1 MRYIITI
8 LFFIFSF
15 QINFSQNQTIESNLD
30 GLVLEIGDTFTPKSS
45 VKNFDG
51 TTRNCE
57 TIIYYNKKGVFNV
70 GGSIVQDPSTGKIVA
85 NEPGK
90 HEVVAVCVDSR
101 NNGDRLSQTFIVTV
115 NYSETESILIDIQNE
130 AYVGSYIPY
139 SYKFITKNG
148 YEKNDLVSSYVFPK
162 SSNNNVVAVDSNG
175 LLKALNSGETIITL
189 ESDGIKASKKVKV
202 KKNPVKS
209 LEIITSIDTQTLNH
223 PPYSLLNLDDKFVRT
238 GDVLNLETKMI
249 DKNGKEIKGLNATY
263 SFYGQSFDG
272 SNSASGLI
280 KENKFVADV
289 SGLYTVNAHFGNIT
303 SSTKIKVINRGI
315 KRDIVQLGTGD
326 VFDKHTSDAW
336 FFEGVDGKD
345 YGVSGTFFDGKA
357 YFWDVSDPTNIT
369 KTDSIKVDARIVN
382 DVKVSKDSK
391 ICVITKEGASNRK
404 NGFVVLD
411 ISNPSD
417 VKVLSEYTDGLTG
430 GVHNVFIDNNH
441 VYALNA
447 FGNPAK
453 FEVVNIEDP
462 KNPKGVGKFE
472 LELGSAIHDIWI
484 EDGIAYTS
492 NWKDGLYI
500 IDVGNGIAG
509 GSPSNPVAVA
519 NYKYQTGANH
529 AAFPFKSKSTG
540 KFYVVLGDEIFPD
553 GVDFFAANETTGFLH
568 FVDFTDLK
576 NPKEVARYELPG
588 YGSHNFWIEDD
599 VVYAG
604 MYNGGVRVIDVS
616 GELLGDLYKQGREI
630 AAFKTGSP
638 NGFIPNNTMTWGS
651 QYFKGH
657 IFYSDFNAGIGALK
671 LLDTKPDNSNT
682 MQFTTDKSFD
692 SLFGAKNLL
701 EFFEILASPPID

>member
-1 MRYIITI
+1 MKYLITI
-8 LFFIFSF
+8 ILTIFSF
-15 QINFSQNQTIESNLD
+15 QMNFSQNQTIESNLD
-30 GLVLEIGDTFTPKSS
+30 GLVLEVGDTFMPESY

-51 TTRNCE
+51 TIRNCE
-57 TIIYYNKKGVFNV
+57 TLIYYNKKGVFNI
-70 GGSIVQDPSTGKIVA
+70 GGSIVQDPSTGKIIA

-115 NYSETESILIDIQNE
+115 NYSKTNSIELEISDE
-130 AYVGSYIPY
+130 AFTGSYIPVK
-139 SYKFITKNG
+139 YKSITENG
-148 YEKNDLVSSYVFPK
+148 NARNDLIANIK
-162 SSNNNVVAVDSNG
+162 SSNSDVVSVDSNG
-175 LLKALNSGETIITL
+175 LLKALKKGESTL
-189 ESDGIKASKKVKV
+189 TLDVDGVKISKKIKVKAS
-202 KKNPVKS
+202 PVIS
-209 LEIITSIDTQTLNH
+209 LSISTSSNA
-223 PPYSLLNLDDKFVRT
+223 VRT
-238 GDVLNLETKMI
+238 GDVVTLSSKMY
-249 DKNGKEIKGLNATY
+249 DKKGKEINNVNPTY
-263 SFYGQSFDG
+263 SFHGISFDG
-272 SNSASGLI
+272 SSSASGLI
-280 KENKFVADV
+280 KDNKFVADV
-289 SGLYTVNAHFGNIT
+289 SGLYTLNAHFGNVT
-303 SSTKIKVINRGI
+303 SSTKVKVTDRDI

-345 YGVSGTFFDGKA
+345 YGVSGTFFDGQA
-357 YFWDVSDPTNIT
+357 YFWDVSDPANIT
-369 KTDSIKVDARIVN
+369 KVDSIKVDARIVN

-404 NGFVVLD
+404 NGFVILD

-472 LELGSAIHDIWI
+472 LTIGSAIHDIWI

-492 NWKDGLYI
+492 NWRDGLYI
-500 IDVGNGIAG
+500 VDVGNGIAG

-519 NYKYQTGANH
+519 NYNYKTGANH

-540 KFYVVLGDEIFPD
+540 KFYVILGDEIFPE

-576 NPKEVARYELPG
+576 NPVEVARYELPG
-588 YGSHNFWIEDD
+588 YGSHNFWVEDD

-604 MYNGGVRVIDVS
+604 MYNGGLRVIDVS
-616 GELLGDLYKQGREI
+616 GDLLGDLYKQGREI

-651 QYFKGH
+651 QYFKGN
-657 IFYSDFNAGIGALK
+657 IFYSDFNSGIGALK
-671 LLDTKPDNSNT
+671 LLDTKPDNSKT
-682 MQFTTDKSFD
+682 MQFTTDKSLD

-701 EFFEILASPPID
+701 ELFEILASPPIE

>member
-8 LFFIFSF
+8 LLFIFSF
-15 QINFSQNQTIESNLD
+15 QINFSQNQTIESNLS
-30 GLVLEIGDTFTPKSS
+30 GLVLEVGDTFMPESF

-115 NYSETESILIDIQNE
+115 NYTKTESVKIEVSDE
-130 AYVGSYIPY
+130 AFAGSYFPLT
-139 SYKFITKNG
+139 YKSVTANG
-148 YEKNDLVSSYVFPK
+148 NERNDLIANIN
-162 SSNNNVVAVDSNG
+162 SSNTDVVSVDSNG
-175 LLKALNSGETIITL
+175 LLKALKKGDATITV
-189 ESDGIKASKKVKV
+189 EVEGVKTSKKIKV
-202 KKNPVKS
+202 KDNPVIS
-209 LEIITSIDTQTLNH
+209 LNISASSN
-223 PPYSLLNLDDKFVRT
+223 SVRT
-238 GDVLNLETKMI
+238 GDVVTLSSKMHG
-249 DKNGKEIKGLNATY
+249 KKGKEINSLNPTY
-263 SFYGQSFDG
+263 SFHGVSFDG
-272 SNSASGLI
+272 SSSASGLI

-289 SGLYTVNAHFGNIT
+289 SGLYTVNANFGNIT
-303 SSTKIKVINRGI
+303 SSTKIKVTDRDI

-345 YGVSGTFFDGKA
+345 YGVSGTFFDGLA
-357 YFWDVSDPTNIT
+357 YFWDVSDPTNIR

-509 GSPSNPVAVA
+509 GTPSNPVAVA

-568 FVDFTDLK
+568 FIDFTDLK
-576 NPKEVARYELPG
+576 NPKEVARFELPG
-588 YGSHNFWIEDD
+588 YGSHNFWVEDD
-599 VVYAG
+599 IVYAG

-616 GELLGDLYKQGREI
+616 GDLLGDLYKQGREI

-638 NGFIPNNTMTWGS
+638 NGFIPNNTMTWGT
-651 QYFKGH
+651 QYFKGNV
-657 IFYSDFNAGIGALK
+657 FYSDFNAGIGALK
-671 LLDTKPDNSNT
+671 ILDSKPDNSKS
-682 MQFTTDKSFD
+682 MQFTTDKSLD
-692 SLFGAKNLL
+692 SLFGAKNIL
-701 EFFEILASPPID
+701 ELFEILASPPIE

>member
-1 MRYIITI
+1 MKKITFLLLIISSI
-8 LFFIFSF
+8 SF
-15 QINFSQNQTIESNLD
+15 AQNRTIESNLE
-30 GLVLEIGDTFTPKSS
+30 GLVLEVGDSFTPETY
-45 VKNFDG
+45 VKNADG
-51 TTRNCE
+51 STGTCQA
-57 TIIYYNKKGVFNV
+57 IIYYNKKGVFNV
-70 GGSIVQDPSTGKIVA
+70 GGSIVQDPVTGNILA
-85 NEPGK
+85 NEPGE
-90 HEVVAVCVDSR
+90 HEVVAVCVDPK
-101 NNGDRLSQTFIVTV
+101 NNGTRFSKTFLVSV
-115 NYSETESILIDIQNE
+115 KFSDPESIVFDLQDEVYTGN
-130 AYVGSYIPY
+130 YIPLSY
-139 SYKFITKNG
+139 SIETKKGNSIDDVV
-148 YEKNDLVSSYVFPK
+148 NIS
-162 SSNNNVVAVDSNG
+162 SSNPGIVSVDSND
-175 LLKALNSGETIITL
+175 LLKAMRKGKANISL
-189 ESDGIKASKKVKV
+189 EFQGLKVSKEIKVMD
-202 KKNPVKS
+202 NPVN
-209 LEIITSIDTQTLNH
+209 SIKISVSKNSVKTGEVVTLNGI
-223 PPYSLLNLDDKFVRT
+223 LLDRK
-238 GDVLNLETKMI
+238 
-249 DKNGKEIKGLNATY
+249 GKEIKGVNPTF
-263 SFYGQSFDG
+263 SFHGKSFDS
-272 SNSASGLI
+272 SNSASGLVMD
-280 KENKFVADV
+280 NKFVADIA
-289 SGLYTVNAHFGNIT
+289 GLYTVNASFGNVSA
-303 SSTKIKVINRGI
+303 SSRIKVLDRGV

-345 YGVSGTFFDGKA
+345 YGVSGTFFDGLA
-357 YFWDVSDPTNIT
+357 YFWDVTDPSNIT
-369 KTDSIKVDARIVN
+369 KIDSIKVDARIVN

-509 GSPSNPVAVA
+509 GTPSNPVAVA

-568 FVDFTDLK
+568 FIDFTDLK
-576 NPKEVARYELPG
+576 NPKEVARFELPG
-588 YGSHNFWIEDD
+588 YGSHNFWVENDI
-599 VVYAG
+599 VYAG

-616 GELLGDLYKQGREI
+616 GDLLGDLYKQGREI

-638 NGFIPNNTMTWGS
+638 NGFIPNNTMTWGT
-651 QYFKGH
+651 QYFKGNV
-657 IFYSDFNAGIGALK
+657 FYSDFNAGIGALK
-671 LLDTKPDNSNT
+671 ILDSKPDNSKS
-682 MQFTTDKSFD
+682 MQFTTDKSLD
-692 SLFGAKNLL
+692 SLFGAKNIL
-701 EFFEILASPPID
+701 ELFEILASPPIE

>member
-1 MRYIITI
+1 M
-8 LFFIFSF
+8 
-15 QINFSQNQTIESNLD
+15 NFSQNQTIESNLD
-30 GLVLEIGDTFTPKSS
+30 GLVLEVGDTFMPESY

-51 TTRNCE
+51 TSRNCE
-57 TIIYYNKKGVFNV
+57 TLIYYNKKGVFNI

-115 NYSETESILIDIQNE
+115 NYSKTNSIELEISDE
-130 AYVGSYIPY
+130 AFTGSYIPVK
-139 SYKFITKNG
+139 YKSITENG
-148 YEKNDLVSSYVFPK
+148 NARNDLIANIK
-162 SSNNNVVAVDSNG
+162 SSNSDVVSVDSNG
-175 LLKALNSGETIITL
+175 LLKALKKGESTL
-189 ESDGIKASKKVKV
+189 TLDVDGVKISKKIKVKAS
-202 KKNPVKS
+202 PVIS
-209 LEIITSIDTQTLNH
+209 LSISTSSNA
-223 PPYSLLNLDDKFVRT
+223 VRT
-238 GDVLNLETKMI
+238 GDVVTLSSKMY
-249 DKNGKEIKGLNATY
+249 DKKGKEINNVNPTY
-263 SFYGQSFDG
+263 SFHGISFDG
-272 SNSASGLI
+272 SSSASGLI
-280 KENKFVADV
+280 KDNKFVADV
-289 SGLYTVNAHFGNIT
+289 SGLYTLNAHFGNVT
-303 SSTKIKVINRGI
+303 SSTKVKVTDRDI

-345 YGVSGTFFDGKA
+345 YGVSGTFFDGQA
-357 YFWDVSDPTNIT
+357 YFWDVSNPANIT
-369 KTDSIKVDARIVN
+369 KVDSIKVDARIVN

-404 NGFVVLD
+404 NGFVILD

-472 LELGSAIHDIWI
+472 LKLGSAIHDIWI

-492 NWKDGLYI
+492 NWRDGLYI
-500 IDVGNGIAG
+500 VDVGNGIAG

-519 NYKYQTGANH
+519 NYNYKTGANH

-540 KFYVVLGDEIFPD
+540 KFYVILGDEIFPE

-576 NPKEVARYELPG
+576 NPVEVARYELPG
-588 YGSHNFWIEDD
+588 YGSHNFWVEDD

-604 MYNGGVRVIDVS
+604 MYNGGLRVIDVS
-616 GELLGDLYKQGREI
+616 GDLLGDLYKQGREI

-651 QYFKGH
+651 QYFKGN
-657 IFYSDFNAGIGALK
+657 IFYSDFNSGIGALK
-671 LLDTKPDNSNT
+671 LLDTKPDNSKT
-682 MQFTTDKSFD
+682 MQFTTDKSLD

-701 EFFEILASPPID
+701 ELFEILASPPIE

>member
-1 MRYIITI
+1 MKYIIAS
-8 LFFIFSF
+8 LLFIFSF
-15 QINFSQNQTIESNLD
+15 QLNFSQNQTIESNLD
-30 GLVLEIGDTFTPKSS
+30 GLTLEIGDSFMPESF
-45 VKNFDG
+45 VKNSDG

-70 GGSIVQDPSTGKIVA
+70 GGSIVQDPSTGKIIA
-85 NEPGK
+85 NEPGQ

-115 NYSETESILIDIQNE
+115 NYTKTASVKLEVSNE
-130 AYVGSYIPY
+130 AFAGSYLPLA
-139 SYKFITKNG
+139 YKSVTANG
-148 YEKNDLVSSYVFPK
+148 NERNDLTGNIK
-162 SSNNNVVAVDSNG
+162 SSDANVVSVDSNG
-175 LLKALNSGETIITL
+175 LLKALKKGDAIITV
-189 ESDGIKASKKVKV
+189 EVEGVKTSKKIKV
-202 KKNPVKS
+202 KDNPVIS
-209 LEIITSIDTQTLNH
+209 LNISAN
-223 PPYSLLNLDDKFVRT
+223 SNSVRT
-238 GDVLNLETKMI
+238 GDVVTLSSKML
-249 DKNGKEIKGLNATY
+249 DKKGREIKNLNPTY
-263 SFYGQSFDG
+263 SFHGVSFDG
-272 SNSASGLI
+272 SSSASGLI
-280 KENKFVADV
+280 KENKFVADI
-289 SGLYTVNAHFGNIT
+289 SGLYTVNSHFGNIT
-303 SSTKIKVINRGI
+303 SSTKIKVTDRDI

-345 YGVSGTFFDGKA
+345 YGVSGTFFDGLA
-357 YFWDVSDPTNIT
+357 YFWDVSDPTNIK

-462 KNPKGVGKFE
+462 RNPKGVGKFE

-500 IDVGNGIAG
+500 VDVGNGIAG

-519 NYKYQTGANH
+519 NYRYQTGANH

-576 NPKEVARYELPG
+576 NPQEVARFELPG
-588 YGSHNFWIEDD
+588 YGSHNFWVEDD

-616 GELLGDLYKQGREI
+616 GDLLGDLYKQGREI

-638 NGFIPNNTMTWGS
+638 NGFIPNNTMTWGT
-651 QYFKGH
+651 QYFKGNV
-657 IFYSDFNAGIGALK
+657 FYSDFNAGIGALK
-671 LLDTKPDNSNT
+671 ILDSKPDNSNT
-682 MQFTTDKSFD
+682 MQFTTDKSLD

-701 EFFEILASPPID
+701 ELFEILASPPIE

>member
-1 MRYIITI
+1 MKYIIAS
-8 LFFIFSF
+8 LLFIFSF
-15 QINFSQNQTIESNLD
+15 QLNFSQNQTIESNLD
-30 GLVLEIGDTFTPKSS
+30 GLTLEIGDSFMPESF
-45 VKNFDG
+45 VKNSDG

-70 GGSIVQDPSTGKIVA
+70 GGSIVQDPSTGKIIA
-85 NEPGK
+85 NEPGQ

-115 NYSETESILIDIQNE
+115 NYTKTASVKLEVSNE
-130 AYVGSYIPY
+130 AFAGSYLPLA
-139 SYKFITKNG
+139 YKSVTANG
-148 YEKNDLVSSYVFPK
+148 NERNDLTGNIK
-162 SSNNNVVAVDSNG
+162 SSDANVVSVDSNG
-175 LLKALNSGETIITL
+175 LLKALKKGDAIITV
-189 ESDGIKASKKVKV
+189 EVEGVKTSKKIKV
-202 KKNPVKS
+202 KDNPVIS
-209 LEIITSIDTQTLNH
+209 LNISAN
-223 PPYSLLNLDDKFVRT
+223 SNSVRT
-238 GDVLNLETKMI
+238 GDVVTLSSKML
-249 DKNGKEIKGLNATY
+249 DKKGREIKNLNPTY
-263 SFYGQSFDG
+263 SFHGVSFDG
-272 SNSASGLI
+272 SSSASGLI
-280 KENKFVADV
+280 KENKFVADI
-289 SGLYTVNAHFGNIT
+289 SGLYTVNSHFGNVT
-303 SSTKIKVINRGI
+303 SSTKIKVTDRDI
-315 KRDIVQLGTGD
+315 KRDVVQLGTGD

-336 FFEGVDGKD
+336 FFEGTDGKD
-345 YGVSGTFFDGKA
+345 YGVSGTFFDGLA
-357 YFWDVSDPTNIT
+357 YFWDVSDPTNIK

-462 KNPKGVGKFE
+462 RNPKGVGKFE

-500 IDVGNGIAG
+500 VDVGNGIAG

-519 NYKYQTGANH
+519 NYRYQTGANH

-576 NPKEVARYELPG
+576 NPQEVARFELPG
-588 YGSHNFWIEDD
+588 YGSHNFWVEDD

-616 GELLGDLYKQGREI
+616 GDLLGDLYKQGREI

-638 NGFIPNNTMTWGS
+638 NGFIPNNTMTWGT
-651 QYFKGH
+651 QYFKGNV
-657 IFYSDFNAGIGALK
+657 FYSDFNAGIGALK
-671 LLDTKPDNSNT
+671 ILDSKPDNSNT
-682 MQFTTDKSFD
+682 MQFTTDKSLD

-701 EFFEILASPPID
+701 ELFEILASPPIE

>member
-1 MRYIITI
+1 M
-8 LFFIFSF
+8 
-15 QINFSQNQTIESNLD
+15 NFSQNQTIESNLD
-30 GLVLEIGDTFTPKSS
+30 GLVLEVGDTFMPESY

-51 TTRNCE
+51 TSRNCE
-57 TIIYYNKKGVFNV
+57 TLIYYNKKGVFNI

-101 NNGDRLSQTFIVTV
+101 NNGDRLSQTFIVSV
-115 NYSETESILIDIQNE
+115 NYSKTNSIELEISDE
-130 AYVGSYIPY
+130 AFTGSYIPIK
-139 SYKFITKNG
+139 YKSITVSGNAR
-148 YEKNDLVSSYVFPK
+148 NDLIADIK
-162 SSNNNVVAVDSNG
+162 SSNPDVVSVDSNG
-175 LLKALNSGETIITL
+175 LLKAIKKGESTLTL
-189 ESDGIKASKKVKV
+189 EVDGVKISKKIKIKAS
-202 KKNPVKS
+202 PVIS
-209 LEIITSIDTQTLNH
+209 LSISTSN
-223 PPYSLLNLDDKFVRT
+223 NAVRT
-238 GDVLNLETKMI
+238 GDVITLSSKMY
-249 DKNGKEIKGLNATY
+249 DKKGKEINNLNPTY
-263 SFYGQSFDG
+263 SFHGISFDG
-272 SNSASGLI
+272 SSSASGLI
-280 KENKFVADV
+280 KHNKFVADV
-289 SGLYTVNAHFGNIT
+289 PGLYTVNAHFGNVT
-303 SSTKIKVINRGI
+303 SSTKVKVIDRDI
-315 KRDIVQLGTGD
+315 KRDIVQLGTGE

-345 YGVSGTFFDGKA
+345 YGVSGTFFDGQA
-357 YFWDVSDPTNIT
+357 YFWDVSDPANIT
-369 KTDSIKVDARIVN
+369 KVDSIKVDARIVN

-404 NGFVVLD
+404 NGFVILD

-417 VKVLSEYTDGLTG
+417 VKVLSEYSDGLTG

-492 NWKDGLYI
+492 NWRDGLYI
-500 IDVGNGIAG
+500 VDVGNGIAG

-519 NYKYQTGANH
+519 NYNYKTGANH

-540 KFYVVLGDEIFPD
+540 KFYVILGDEIFPE

-576 NPKEVARYELPG
+576 NPVEVARYELPG
-588 YGSHNFWIEDD
+588 YGSHNFWVEDD

-604 MYNGGVRVIDVS
+604 MYNGGLRVIDVS
-616 GELLGDLYKQGREI
+616 GDLLGDLYKQGREI

-651 QYFKGH
+651 QYFKGN
-657 IFYSDFNAGIGALK
+657 IFYSDFNSGIGALK
-671 LLDTKPDNSNT
+671 LLDTKPDNSKT
-682 MQFTTDKSFD
+682 MQFTTDKSLD

-701 EFFEILASPPID
+701 ELFEILASPPIE

>member
-8 LFFIFSF
+8 LFFIFSI
-15 QINFSQNQTIESNLD
+15 QINFSQNQTIESNLS
-30 GLVLEIGDTFTPKSS
+30 GLILEIGDTFMPESF

-115 NYSETESILIDIQNE
+115 NYTKTKSVKIGVSDE
-130 AYVGSYIPY
+130 AFSGSYVPLT
-139 SYKFITKNG
+139 YKSVTANG
-148 YEKNDLVSSYVFPK
+148 NERNDLIANIN
-162 SSNNNVVAVDSNG
+162 SSNTDIVSVDSNG
-175 LLKALNSGETIITL
+175 LVKALKKGEATL
-189 ESDGIKASKKVKV
+189 TVEVDGVKATKKVKV
-202 KKNPVKS
+202 KDSPVIS
-209 LEIITSIDTQTLNH
+209 LNISASSN
-223 PPYSLLNLDDKFVRT
+223 SVRT
-238 GDVLNLETKMI
+238 GDVVTLSSKMVG
-249 DKNGKEIKGLNATY
+249 KKGKEINNLKPTY
-263 SFYGQSFDG
+263 SFHGVSFDG
-272 SNSASGLI
+272 SSSASGLI
-280 KENKFVADV
+280 MENKFVADV
-289 SGLYTVNAHFGNIT
+289 SGLYTVNAHFGNVT
-303 SSTKIKVINRGI
+303 SSTKIKVTDRDI

-357 YFWDVSDPTNIT
+357 YFWDVSDPKNIT
-369 KTDSIKVDARIVN
+369 KVDSIKVDARIVN

-404 NGFVVLD
+404 NGFVILD

-417 VKVLSEYTDGLTG
+417 VKILSEFTDGLTG

-500 IDVGNGIAG
+500 IDVGNGLAG

-519 NYKYQTGANH
+519 NYKYKTGANH

-540 KFYVVLGDEIFPD
+540 KFYVVLGDEIFPE

-682 MQFTTDKSFD
+682 MQFTTDKSLD

-701 EFFEILASPPID
+701 ELFEILASPPIE

>member
-1 MRYIITI
+1 M
-8 LFFIFSF
+8 
-15 QINFSQNQTIESNLD
+15 NFSQNQTIESNLD
-30 GLVLEIGDTFTPKSS
+30 GLVLEVGDTFMPESY

-51 TTRNCE
+51 TSRNCE
-57 TIIYYNKKGVFNV
+57 TLIYYNKKGVFNI

-115 NYSETESILIDIQNE
+115 NYSKTNSIELEISDE
-130 AYVGSYIPY
+130 AFTGSYIPVK
-139 SYKFITKNG
+139 YKSITENG
-148 YEKNDLVSSYVFPK
+148 NARNDLIANIK
-162 SSNNNVVAVDSNG
+162 SSNSDVVSVDSNG
-175 LLKALNSGETIITL
+175 LLKALKKGESTL
-189 ESDGIKASKKVKV
+189 TLDVDGVKISKKIKVKAS
-202 KKNPVKS
+202 PVIS
-209 LEIITSIDTQTLNH
+209 LSISTSSNA
-223 PPYSLLNLDDKFVRT
+223 VRT
-238 GDVLNLETKMI
+238 GDVVTLSSKMY
-249 DKNGKEIKGLNATY
+249 DKKGKEINNVNPTY
-263 SFYGQSFDG
+263 SFHGISFDG
-272 SNSASGLI
+272 SSSASGLI
-280 KENKFVADV
+280 KDNKFVADV
-289 SGLYTVNAHFGNIT
+289 SGLYTLNAHFGNVT
-303 SSTKIKVINRGI
+303 SSTKVKVTDRDI

-345 YGVSGTFFDGKA
+345 YGVSGTFFDGQA
-357 YFWDVSDPTNIT
+357 YFWDVSDPANIT
-369 KTDSIKVDARIVN
+369 KVDSIKVDARIVN

-404 NGFVVLD
+404 NGFVILD

-472 LELGSAIHDIWI
+472 LKVGSAIHDIWI

-492 NWKDGLYI
+492 NWRDGLYI
-500 IDVGNGIAG
+500 VDVGNGIAG

-519 NYKYQTGANH
+519 NYNYKTGANH

-540 KFYVVLGDEIFPD
+540 KFYVILGDEIFPE

-576 NPKEVARYELPG
+576 NPVEVARYELPG
-588 YGSHNFWIEDD
+588 YGSHNFWVEDD

-604 MYNGGVRVIDVS
+604 MYNGGLRVIDVS
-616 GELLGDLYKQGREI
+616 GDLLGDLYKQGREI

-651 QYFKGH
+651 QYFKGN
-657 IFYSDFNAGIGALK
+657 IFYSDFNSGIGALK
-671 LLDTKPDNSNT
+671 LLDTKPDNSKT
-682 MQFTTDKSFD
+682 MQFTTDKSLD

-701 EFFEILASPPID
+701 ELFEILASPPIE

>member
-15 QINFSQNQTIESNLD
+15 QINFSQNQTIESNLS
-30 GLVLEIGDTFTPKSS
+30 GLVLEVGDTFMPESF

-115 NYSETESILIDIQNE
+115 NYTKTKSVKIEVSDE
-130 AYVGSYIPY
+130 AFAGSYVPLT
-139 SYKFITKNG
+139 YKSVTVNG
-148 YEKNDLVSSYVFPK
+148 NERNDLIANIN
-162 SSNNNVVAVDSNG
+162 SSNTDIVSVDSNG
-175 LLKALNSGETIITL
+175 LVKALKKGDATL
-189 ESDGIKASKKVKV
+189 TVEVDGVKATKKIKVKD
-202 KKNPVKS
+202 NPVIS
-209 LEIITSIDTQTLNH
+209 LNISASSN
-223 PPYSLLNLDDKFVRT
+223 SVRT
-238 GDVLNLETKMI
+238 GDVVTMSSKMVG
-249 DKNGKEIKGLNATY
+249 KKGKEINNLKPTY
-263 SFYGQSFDG
+263 SFHGVSFDG
-272 SNSASGLI
+272 SSSASGLI

-289 SGLYTVNAHFGNIT
+289 SGLYTVNAHFGNVT
-303 SSTKIKVINRGI
+303 SSTKIKVTDRDI

-357 YFWDVSDPTNIT
+357 YFWDVTDPTNIT
-369 KTDSIKVDARIVN
+369 KVDSIKVDARIVN

-404 NGFVVLD
+404 NGFVILD

-500 IDVGNGIAG
+500 IDVGNGLAG

-519 NYKYQTGANH
+519 NYKYKTGANH

-540 KFYVVLGDEIFPD
+540 KFYVVLGDEIFPE

>member
-1 MRYIITI
+1 M
-8 LFFIFSF
+8 
-15 QINFSQNQTIESNLD
+15 NFSQNQTIESNLD
-30 GLVLEIGDTFTPKSS
+30 GLVLEVGDTFMPESY

-51 TTRNCE
+51 TSRNCE
-57 TIIYYNKKGVFNV
+57 TLIYYNKKGVFNI

-115 NYSETESILIDIQNE
+115 NYSKTNSIELEISDE
-130 AYVGSYIPY
+130 AFTGSYIPVK
-139 SYKFITKNG
+139 YKSITENG
-148 YEKNDLVSSYVFPK
+148 NARNDLIANIK
-162 SSNNNVVAVDSNG
+162 SSNSDVVSVDSNG
-175 LLKALNSGETIITL
+175 LLKALKKGESTL
-189 ESDGIKASKKVKV
+189 TLDVDGVKISKKIKVKAS
-202 KKNPVKS
+202 PVIS
-209 LEIITSIDTQTLNH
+209 LSISTSSNA
-223 PPYSLLNLDDKFVRT
+223 VRT
-238 GDVLNLETKMI
+238 GDVVTLSSKMY
-249 DKNGKEIKGLNATY
+249 DKKGKEINNVNPTY
-263 SFYGQSFDG
+263 SFHGISFDG
-272 SNSASGLI
+272 SSSASGLI
-280 KENKFVADV
+280 KDNKFVADV
-289 SGLYTVNAHFGNIT
+289 SGLYTLNAHFGNVT
-303 SSTKIKVINRGI
+303 SSTKVKVTDRDI

-345 YGVSGTFFDGKA
+345 YGVSGTFFDGQA
-357 YFWDVSDPTNIT
+357 YFWDVSDPGNIT
-369 KTDSIKVDARIVN
+369 KVDSIKVDARIVN

-404 NGFVVLD
+404 NGFVILD

-472 LELGSAIHDIWI
+472 LTIGSAIHDIWI

-492 NWKDGLYI
+492 NWRDGLYI
-500 IDVGNGIAG
+500 VDVGNGIAG

-519 NYKYQTGANH
+519 NYNYKTGANH

-540 KFYVVLGDEIFPD
+540 KFYVILGDEIFPE

-576 NPKEVARYELPG
+576 NPVEVARYELPG
-588 YGSHNFWIEDD
+588 YGSHNFWVEDD

-604 MYNGGVRVIDVS
+604 MYNGGLRVIDVS
-616 GELLGDLYKQGREI
+616 GDLLGDLYKQGREI

-638 NGFIPNNTMTWGS
+638 NGFIQNNTMTWGS
-651 QYFKGH
+651 QYFKGN
-657 IFYSDFNAGIGALK
+657 IFYSDFNSGIGALK
-671 LLDTKPDNSNT
+671 LLDTKPDNSKT
-682 MQFTTDKSFD
+682 MQFTTDKSLD

-701 EFFEILASPPID
+701 ELFEILASPPIE

>member
-1 MRYIITI
+1 MKYLITI
-8 LFFIFSF
+8 ILTIFSF
-15 QINFSQNQTIESNLD
+15 QMNFSQNQTIESNLD
-30 GLVLEIGDTFTPKSS
+30 GLVLEVGDTFMPESY

-51 TTRNCE
+51 TSRNCE
-57 TIIYYNKKGVFNV
+57 TLIYYNKKGVFNI

-115 NYSETESILIDIQNE
+115 NYSKTNSIELEISDE
-130 AYVGSYIPY
+130 AFTGSYIPIK
-139 SYKFITKNG
+139 YKSITENG
-148 YEKNDLVSSYVFPK
+148 NARNDLIANIK
-162 SSNNNVVAVDSNG
+162 SSNSDVVSVDSNG
-175 LLKALNSGETIITL
+175 LLKALKKGESTL
-189 ESDGIKASKKVKV
+189 TLDVDGVKISKKIKVKAS
-202 KKNPVKS
+202 PVIS
-209 LEIITSIDTQTLNH
+209 LSISTSSNA
-223 PPYSLLNLDDKFVRT
+223 VRT
-238 GDVLNLETKMI
+238 GDVVTLSSKMY
-249 DKNGKEIKGLNATY
+249 DKKGKEINNVNPTY
-263 SFYGQSFDG
+263 SFHGISFDG
-272 SNSASGLI
+272 SSSASGLI
-280 KENKFVADV
+280 KDNKFVADV
-289 SGLYTVNAHFGNIT
+289 SGLYTLNAHFGNVT
-303 SSTKIKVINRGI
+303 SSTKVKVTDRDI

-345 YGVSGTFFDGKA
+345 YGVSGTFFDGQA
-357 YFWDVSDPTNIT
+357 YFWDVSDPANIT
-369 KTDSIKVDARIVN
+369 KVDSIKVDARIVN

-404 NGFVVLD
+404 NGFVILD

-492 NWKDGLYI
+492 NWRDGLYI
-500 IDVGNGIAG
+500 VDVGNGIAG

-519 NYKYQTGANH
+519 NYNYKTGANH
-529 AAFPFKSKSTG
+529 AAFPYKSKSTG
-540 KFYVVLGDEIFPD
+540 KFYVILGDEIFPE

-576 NPKEVARYELPG
+576 NPVEVARYELPG
-588 YGSHNFWIEDD
+588 YGSHNFWVEDD

-604 MYNGGVRVIDVS
+604 MYNGGLRVIDVS
-616 GELLGDLYKQGREI
+616 GDLLGDLYKQGREI

-651 QYFKGH
+651 QYFKGN
-657 IFYSDFNAGIGALK
+657 IFYSDFNSGIGALK
-671 LLDTKPDNSNT
+671 LLDTKPDNSKT
-682 MQFTTDKSFD
+682 MQFTTDKSLD

-701 EFFEILASPPID
+701 ELFEILASPPIE

>member
-1 MRYIITI
+1 MPE
-8 LFFIFSF
+8 SF
-15 QINFSQNQTIESNLD
+15 VI
-30 GLVLEIGDTFTPKSS
+30 
-45 VKNFDG
+45 NFDG

-57 TIIYYNKKGVFNV
+57 AIIYYNKKGVFNV

-101 NNGDRLSQTFIVTV
+101 NKGDRLSQTFIVTV
-115 NYSETESILIDIQNE
+115 KYTKTESVKLEVSDE
-130 AYVGSYIPY
+130 VFAGSYVPLA
-139 SYKFITKNG
+139 YKSVTANG
-148 YEKNDLVSSYVFPK
+148 NERNDLIGNIN
-162 SSNNNVVAVDSNG
+162 SSNTDVVSVDSNG
-175 LLKALNSGETIITL
+175 LLKALKKGDVILTVEV
-189 ESDGIKASKKVKV
+189 DGVKTSKKIKV
-202 KKNPVKS
+202 KDNPVIS
-209 LEIITSIDTQTLNH
+209 LNISAN
-223 PPYSLLNLDDKFVRT
+223 SNSVRT
-238 GDVLNLETKMI
+238 GDVVILSSKMLDKKGREINNLNP
-249 DKNGKEIKGLNATY
+249 TY
-263 SFYGQSFDG
+263 SFYGVSFDG

-280 KENKFVADV
+280 KGNKFVADV
-289 SGLYTVNAHFGNIT
+289 SGLYTVNSNFGNIT
-303 SSTKIKVINRGI
+303 SSTKIKVTDRDI

-345 YGVSGTFFDGKA
+345 YGVSGTFFDGLA

-369 KTDSIKVDARIVN
+369 KIDSIKVDARIVN

-430 GVHNVFIDNNH
+430 GVHNIFIDNNH

-519 NYKYQTGANH
+519 NYKYKTGANH

-540 KFYVVLGDEIFPD
+540 KFYVILGDEIFPD
-553 GVDFFAANETTGFLH
+553 GVDFFSANETTGFLH

-576 NPKEVARYELPG
+576 KPKEVARFELPG
-588 YGSHNFWIEDD
+588 YGSHNFWVEDD

-604 MYNGGVRVIDVS
+604 MYNGGLRVIDVS
-616 GELLGDLYKQGREI
+616 GDLLGDLYKQGREI

-651 QYFKGH
+651 QYFKGNV
-657 IFYSDFNAGIGALK
+657 FYSDFNAGIGALK
-671 LLDTKPDNSNT
+671 LLDSKPDNSNT

-701 EFFEILASPPID
+701 EFFEILASPPIE

>member
-8 LFFIFSF
+8 LLFIFSF
-15 QINFSQNQTIESNLD
+15 QINFSQNQTIESNLS
-30 GLVLEIGDTFTPKSS
+30 GLVLEVGDTFMPESF

-115 NYSETESILIDIQNE
+115 NYTKTKSVKIEVSDE
-130 AYVGSYIPY
+130 AFAGSYVPLT
-139 SYKFITKNG
+139 YKSVTANG
-148 YEKNDLVSSYVFPK
+148 NERNDLIANIN
-162 SSNNNVVAVDSNG
+162 SSNTDIVSVDSNG
-175 LLKALNSGETIITL
+175 LVKALKKGDATL
-189 ESDGIKASKKVKV
+189 TVEVDGVKATKKIKVKD
-202 KKNPVKS
+202 NPVIS
-209 LEIITSIDTQTLNH
+209 LNISASSN
-223 PPYSLLNLDDKFVRT
+223 SVRT
-238 GDVLNLETKMI
+238 GDVVTMSSKMVG
-249 DKNGKEIKGLNATY
+249 KKGKEINNLKPTY
-263 SFYGQSFDG
+263 SFHGVSFDG
-272 SNSASGLI
+272 SSSASGLI

-289 SGLYTVNAHFGNIT
+289 SGLYTVNAHFGNVT
-303 SSTKIKVINRGI
+303 SSTKIKVTDRDI

-357 YFWDVSDPTNIT
+357 YFWDVTDPTNIT
-369 KTDSIKVDARIVN
+369 KVDSIKVDARIVN

-404 NGFVVLD
+404 NGFVILD

-500 IDVGNGIAG
+500 IDVGNGLAG

-519 NYKYQTGANH
+519 NYKYKTGANH

-540 KFYVVLGDEIFPD
+540 KFYVVLGDEIFPE

>member
-1 MRYIITI
+1 MRYVITI
-8 LFFIFSF
+8 LFFIFSI
-15 QINFSQNQTIESNLD
+15 QINFSQNQTIESNLS
-30 GLVLEIGDTFTPKSS
+30 GLVLEVGDTFMPESF

-115 NYSETESILIDIQNE
+115 NYTKTESVKIEVSDE
-130 AYVGSYIPY
+130 AFVGSYVPLT
-139 SYKFITKNG
+139 YKSVTENG
-148 YEKNDLVSSYVFPK
+148 NERNDLIANIN
-162 SSNNNVVAVDSNG
+162 SSNKDVVSVDSNG
-175 LLKALNSGETIITL
+175 LVKALKKGDATL
-189 ESDGIKASKKVKV
+189 TVEVDGVKASKKIKV
-202 KKNPVKS
+202 KDSPVIS
-209 LEIITSIDTQTLNH
+209 LNISASSN
-223 PPYSLLNLDDKFVRT
+223 SVRT
-238 GDVLNLETKMI
+238 GDVVTLSSKMLG
-249 DKNGKEIKGLNATY
+249 KKGKEINNLNPTY
-263 SFYGQSFDG
+263 SFYGVSFDG
-272 SNSASGLI
+272 SSSASGLI

-289 SGLYTVNAHFGNIT
+289 SGLYTINVHFGNIT
-303 SSTKIKVINRGI
+303 SSTKIKVTDRDI

-345 YGVSGTFFDGKA
+345 YGVSGTFFDGQA

-369 KTDSIKVDARIVN
+369 KVDSIKVDARIVN

-391 ICVITKEGASNRK
+391 ICIITKEGASNRK
-404 NGFVVLD
+404 NGFVILD

-430 GVHNVFIDNNH
+430 GVHNVFIDDNH

-519 NYKYQTGANH
+519 NYKYKTGANH
-529 AAFPFKSKSTG
+529 AAFPFKSKSTE

-657 IFYSDFNAGIGALK
+657 VFYSDFNAGIGALK

>member
-8 LFFIFSF
+8 LFFIFSI
-15 QINFSQNQTIESNLD
+15 QINFSQNQTIESNLS
-30 GLVLEIGDTFTPKSS
+30 GLVLEVGDTFMPESF

-115 NYSETESILIDIQNE
+115 NYTKTKSVKIEVSDE
-130 AYVGSYIPY
+130 AFAGSYVPLT
-139 SYKFITKNG
+139 YKSVTANG
-148 YEKNDLVSSYVFPK
+148 NERNDLIANIN
-162 SSNNNVVAVDSNG
+162 SSNTDIVSVDSNG
-175 LLKALNSGETIITL
+175 LVKALKKGDATL
-189 ESDGIKASKKVKV
+189 TVEVDGVKATKKIKVKD
-202 KKNPVKS
+202 NPVIS
-209 LEIITSIDTQTLNH
+209 LNISASSN
-223 PPYSLLNLDDKFVRT
+223 SVRT
-238 GDVLNLETKMI
+238 GDVVTMSSKMVG
-249 DKNGKEIKGLNATY
+249 KKGKEINNLKPTY
-263 SFYGQSFDG
+263 SFHGVSFDG
-272 SNSASGLI
+272 SSSASGLI

-289 SGLYTVNAHFGNIT
+289 SGLYTVNAHFGNVT
-303 SSTKIKVINRGI
+303 SSTKIKVTDRDI

-357 YFWDVSDPTNIT
+357 YFWDVTDPTNIT
-369 KTDSIKVDARIVN
+369 KVDSIKVDARIVN

-404 NGFVVLD
+404 NGFVILD

-500 IDVGNGIAG
+500 IDVGNGLAG

-519 NYKYQTGANH
+519 NYKYKTGANH

-540 KFYVVLGDEIFPD
+540 KFYVVLGDEIFPE

>member
-1 MRYIITI
+1 MKYIIAS
-8 LFFIFSF
+8 LLFIFSV
-15 QINFSQNQTIESNLD
+15 QLNFSQNQTIESNLE
-30 GLVLEIGDTFTPKSS
+30 GLTLEIGDSFMPESY
-45 VKNFDG
+45 VKNSDG
-51 TTRNCE
+51 TKRDCE
-57 TIIYYNKKGVFNV
+57 VIIYYNKKGVFNV
-70 GGSIVQDPSTGKIVA
+70 GGSIVQDPSTGKIIA
-85 NEPGK
+85 NEPGQ

-115 NYSETESILIDIQNE
+115 NYTKTASVTLEVSNE
-130 AYVGSYIPY
+130 AFAGSYVPLA
-139 SYKFITKNG
+139 YKSVTANG
-148 YEKNDLVSSYVFPK
+148 NERNDLMGNISS
-162 SSNNNVVAVDSNG
+162 SDTNVVSVDSNG
-175 LLKALNSGETIITL
+175 LLKALKKGDAIITV
-189 ESDGIKASKKVKV
+189 EVEGVKTSKKIKV
-202 KKNPVKS
+202 KDNPVIS
-209 LEIITSIDTQTLNH
+209 LNILASSN
-223 PPYSLLNLDDKFVRT
+223 SVRT
-238 GDVLNLETKMI
+238 GDVVTLESVML
-249 DKNGKEIKGLNATY
+249 DKKGKELKSLNP
-263 SFYGQSFDG
+263 SFSFSGVSFD
-272 SNSASGLI
+272 SSSSASGLVI
-280 KENKFVADV
+280 ENKFVADV
-289 SGLYTVNAHFGNIT
+289 AGLYTVSAHFGNI
-303 SSTKIKVINRGI
+303 SSSVKIKVTERDV
-315 KRDIVQLGTGD
+315 KKDIVQLGTGD

-345 YGVSGTFFDGKA
+345 YGVSGTFFDGLA
-357 YFWDVSDPTNIT
+357 YFWDVSDPTNIK
-369 KTDSIKVDARIVN
+369 KTDSVKVDARIVN

-462 KNPKGVGKFE
+462 RNPKGVGKFE

-500 IDVGNGIAG
+500 VDVGNGIAG

-576 NPKEVARYELPG
+576 NPREVARFELPG
-588 YGSHNFWIEDD
+588 YGSHNFWVEDD

-616 GELLGDLYKQGREI
+616 GDLLGDLYKQGREI

-638 NGFIPNNTMTWGS
+638 NGFIPNNTMTWGT
-651 QYFKGH
+651 QYFKGNV
-657 IFYSDFNAGIGALK
+657 FYSDFNAGIGALK
-671 LLDTKPDNSNT
+671 ILDSKPDNSKS
-682 MQFTTDKSFD
+682 MQFTTDKSLD

-701 EFFEILASPPID
+701 ELFEILASPPIE

>member
-1 MRYIITI
+1 M
-8 LFFIFSF
+8 
-15 QINFSQNQTIESNLD
+15 NFSQNQTIESNLD
-30 GLVLEIGDTFTPKSS
+30 GLVLEVGDTFMPESY

-51 TTRNCE
+51 TSRNCE
-57 TIIYYNKKGVFNV
+57 TLIYYNKKGVFNI

-115 NYSETESILIDIQNE
+115 NYSKINSIELEISDE
-130 AYVGSYIPY
+130 AFTGSYIPIK
-139 SYKFITKNG
+139 YKSITENG
-148 YEKNDLVSSYVFPK
+148 NARNDLIANIK
-162 SSNNNVVAVDSNG
+162 SSNSDVVSVDSNG
-175 LLKALNSGETIITL
+175 LLKALKKGESTL
-189 ESDGIKASKKVKV
+189 TFEVDGVKISKKIKIKAS
-202 KKNPVKS
+202 PVIS
-209 LEIITSIDTQTLNH
+209 LSISTSSNA
-223 PPYSLLNLDDKFVRT
+223 VRT
-238 GDVLNLETKMI
+238 GDVVTLSSKMY
-249 DKNGKEIKGLNATY
+249 DKKGKEINNVNPTY
-263 SFYGQSFDG
+263 SFHGISFDG
-272 SNSASGLI
+272 SSSASGLI
-280 KENKFVADV
+280 KDNKFVADV
-289 SGLYTVNAHFGNIT
+289 SGLYTLNAHFGNVT
-303 SSTKIKVINRGI
+303 SSTKVKVTDRDI

-345 YGVSGTFFDGKA
+345 YGVSGTFFDGQA
-357 YFWDVSDPTNIT
+357 YFWDVSDPANIT
-369 KTDSIKVDARIVN
+369 KVDSIKVDARIVN

-404 NGFVVLD
+404 NGFVILD

-417 VKVLSEYTDGLTG
+417 VKVLSEYSDGLTG

-492 NWKDGLYI
+492 NWRDGLYI
-500 IDVGNGIAG
+500 VDVGNGIAG

-519 NYKYQTGANH
+519 NYNYKTGANH

-540 KFYVVLGDEIFPD
+540 KFYVILGDEIFPE

-576 NPKEVARYELPG
+576 NPVEVARYELPG
-588 YGSHNFWIEDD
+588 YGSHNFWVEDD
-599 VVYAG
+599 IVYAG
-604 MYNGGVRVIDVS
+604 MYNGGLRVIDVS
-616 GELLGDLYKQGREI
+616 GDLLGDLYKQGREI

-651 QYFKGH
+651 QYFKGN
-657 IFYSDFNAGIGALK
+657 IFYSDFNSGIGALK
-671 LLDTKPDNSNT
+671 LLDTKPDNSKT
-682 MQFTTDKSFD
+682 MQFTTDKSLD

-701 EFFEILASPPID
+701 ELFEILASPPIE

>member
-1 MRYIITI
+1 MPE
-8 LFFIFSF
+8 SF
-15 QINFSQNQTIESNLD
+15 
-30 GLVLEIGDTFTPKSS
+30 
-45 VKNFDG
+45 VKNSDG

-70 GGSIVQDPSTGKIVA
+70 GGSIVQDPSTGKIIA
-85 NEPGK
+85 NEPGQ

-101 NNGDRLSQTFIVTV
+101 NNGGRLSQTFIVTV
-115 NYSETESILIDIQNE
+115 NYTKTASVKLEVSNE
-130 AYVGSYIPY
+130 AFAGSYLPLA
-139 SYKFITKNG
+139 YKSVTANG
-148 YEKNDLVSSYVFPK
+148 NERNDLTGNIK
-162 SSNNNVVAVDSNG
+162 SSDANVVSVDSNG
-175 LLKALNSGETIITL
+175 LLKALKKGDAIITV
-189 ESDGIKASKKVKV
+189 EVEGVKTSKKIKV
-202 KKNPVKS
+202 KDNPVIS
-209 LEIITSIDTQTLNH
+209 LNISAN
-223 PPYSLLNLDDKFVRT
+223 SNSVRT
-238 GDVLNLETKMI
+238 GDVVTLSSKML
-249 DKNGKEIKGLNATY
+249 DKKGREIKNLNPTY
-263 SFYGQSFDG
+263 SFHGVSFDG
-272 SNSASGLI
+272 SSSASGLI

-289 SGLYTVNAHFGNIT
+289 SGLYTVNSHFGNVT
-303 SSTKIKVINRGI
+303 SSTKIKVTDRDI
-315 KRDIVQLGTGD
+315 KRDVVQLGTGD

-345 YGVSGTFFDGKA
+345 YGVSGTFFDGLA
-357 YFWDVSDPTNIT
+357 YFWDVSDPTNIK

-462 KNPKGVGKFE
+462 RNPKGVGKFE

-500 IDVGNGIAG
+500 VDVGNGIAG

-519 NYKYQTGANH
+519 NYRYQTGANH

-576 NPKEVARYELPG
+576 NPQEVARFELPG
-588 YGSHNFWIEDD
+588 YGSHNFWVEDD

-616 GELLGDLYKQGREI
+616 GDLLGDLYKQGREI

-638 NGFIPNNTMTWGS
+638 NGFIPNNTMTWGT
-651 QYFKGH
+651 QYFKGNV
-657 IFYSDFNAGIGALK
+657 FYSDFNAGIGALK
-671 LLDTKPDNSNT
+671 ILDSKPDNSNT
-682 MQFTTDKSFD
+682 MQFTTDKSLD
-692 SLFGAKNLL
+692 SLFGAKNIL
-701 EFFEILASPPID
+701 ELFEILASPPIE

>member
-8 LFFIFSF
+8 FFFFFSF
-15 QINFSQNQTIESNLD
+15 QINFSQNQTIESNLS
-30 GLVLEIGDTFTPKSS
+30 GLVLEVGDTFMPESF

-115 NYSETESILIDIQNE
+115 NYTKTKSVKIEVSDE
-130 AYVGSYIPY
+130 AFAGSYVPLT
-139 SYKFITKNG
+139 YKSVTANG
-148 YEKNDLVSSYVFPK
+148 NERNDLIANIN
-162 SSNNNVVAVDSNG
+162 SSNTDIVSVDSNG
-175 LLKALNSGETIITL
+175 LVKALKKGEATL
-189 ESDGIKASKKVKV
+189 TVEVDGVKATKKIKVKDS
-202 KKNPVKS
+202 PVIS
-209 LEIITSIDTQTLNH
+209 LNISVSSN
-223 PPYSLLNLDDKFVRT
+223 SVRT
-238 GDVLNLETKMI
+238 GDVVTLSSKMLG
-249 DKNGKEIKGLNATY
+249 KKGKEINNLKPTY
-263 SFYGQSFDG
+263 SFHGVSFDG
-272 SNSASGLI
+272 SSSASGLV

-289 SGLYTVNAHFGNIT
+289 SGLYTVNAHFGNVT
-303 SSTKIKVINRGI
+303 SSTKIKVTDRDI

-369 KTDSIKVDARIVN
+369 KVDSIKVDARIVN

-404 NGFVVLD
+404 NGFVILD

-417 VKVLSEYTDGLTG
+417 VKILSEYTDGLTG

-500 IDVGNGIAG
+500 IDVGNGLAG

-519 NYKYQTGANH
+519 NYKYKTGANH

-540 KFYVVLGDEIFPD
+540 KFYVVLGDEIFPE

>member
-1 MRYIITI
+1 M
-8 LFFIFSF
+8 
-15 QINFSQNQTIESNLD
+15 NFSQNQTIESNLS
-30 GLVLEIGDTFTPKSS
+30 GLVLEVGDTFMPESF

-115 NYSETESILIDIQNE
+115 NYTKTKSVKIEVSDEVF
-130 AYVGSYIPY
+130 AGSYVPLT
-139 SYKFITKNG
+139 YKSVTANG
-148 YEKNDLVSSYVFPK
+148 NERNDLIANIN
-162 SSNNNVVAVDSNG
+162 SSNTDIVSVDSNG
-175 LLKALNSGETIITL
+175 LVKALKKGEATL
-189 ESDGIKASKKVKV
+189 TVEVDGVKATKKIKVKDS
-202 KKNPVKS
+202 PVIS
-209 LEIITSIDTQTLNH
+209 LNISVSSN
-223 PPYSLLNLDDKFVRT
+223 SVRT
-238 GDVLNLETKMI
+238 GDVVTLSSKMLG
-249 DKNGKEIKGLNATY
+249 KKGKEINNLNPTY
-263 SFYGQSFDG
+263 SFHGVSFDG
-272 SNSASGLI
+272 SSSASGLV

-289 SGLYTVNAHFGNIT
+289 SGLYTVNAHFGNVT
-303 SSTKIKVINRGI
+303 SSTKIKVTDRDI

-369 KTDSIKVDARIVN
+369 KVDSIKVDARIVN

-404 NGFVVLD
+404 NGFVILD

-500 IDVGNGIAG
+500 IDVGNGLAG

-519 NYKYQTGANH
+519 NYKYKTGANH

-540 KFYVVLGDEIFPD
+540 KFYVVLGDEIFPE

>member
-1 MRYIITI
+1 MRYVITI
-8 LFFIFSF
+8 LFFIFSI
-15 QINFSQNQTIESNLD
+15 QINFSQNQTIESNLS
-30 GLVLEIGDTFTPKSS
+30 GLVLEVGDTFMPESF

-115 NYSETESILIDIQNE
+115 NYTKTESVKIEVSDE
-130 AYVGSYIPY
+130 AFAGSYFPLT
-139 SYKFITKNG
+139 YKSVTANG
-148 YEKNDLVSSYVFPK
+148 NERNDLIANIN
-162 SSNNNVVAVDSNG
+162 SSNTDVVSVDSNG
-175 LLKALNSGETIITL
+175 LLKALKKGDATITV
-189 ESDGIKASKKVKV
+189 EVEGVKTSKKIKV
-202 KKNPVKS
+202 KDNPVIS
-209 LEIITSIDTQTLNH
+209 LNISASSN
-223 PPYSLLNLDDKFVRT
+223 SVRT
-238 GDVLNLETKMI
+238 GDVVTLSSKMHG
-249 DKNGKEIKGLNATY
+249 KKGKEINSLNPTY
-263 SFYGQSFDG
+263 SFHGVSFDG
-272 SNSASGLI
+272 SSSASGLI

-289 SGLYTVNAHFGNIT
+289 SGLYTVNANFGNIT
-303 SSTKIKVINRGI
+303 SSTKIKVTDRDI

-345 YGVSGTFFDGKA
+345 YGVSGTFFDGLA
-357 YFWDVSDPTNIT
+357 YFWDVSDPTNIR

-509 GSPSNPVAVA
+509 GTPSNPVAVA

-568 FVDFTDLK
+568 FIDFTDLK
-576 NPKEVARYELPG
+576 NPKEVARFELPG
-588 YGSHNFWIEDD
+588 YGSHNFWVEDD
-599 VVYAG
+599 IVYAG

-616 GELLGDLYKQGREI
+616 GDLLGDLYKQGREI

-638 NGFIPNNTMTWGS
+638 NGFIPNNTMTWGT
-651 QYFKGH
+651 QYFKGNV
-657 IFYSDFNAGIGALK
+657 FYSDFNAGIGALK
-671 LLDTKPDNSNT
+671 ILDSKPDNSKS
-682 MQFTTDKSFD
+682 MQFTTDKSLD
-692 SLFGAKNLL
+692 SLFGAKNIL
-701 EFFEILASPPID
+701 ELFEILASPPIE

>member
-1 MRYIITI
+1 MKYIIAS
-8 LFFIFSF
+8 LLFIFSF
-15 QINFSQNQTIESNLD
+15 QLNFSQNQTIESNLD
-30 GLVLEIGDTFTPKSS
+30 GLTLEIGDSFMPESF
-45 VKNFDG
+45 VKNSDG

-70 GGSIVQDPSTGKIVA
+70 GGSIVQDPSTGKIIA
-85 NEPGK
+85 NEPGQ

-115 NYSETESILIDIQNE
+115 NYTKTASVKLEVSNE
-130 AYVGSYIPY
+130 AFAGSYLPLA
-139 SYKFITKNG
+139 YKSVTANG
-148 YEKNDLVSSYVFPK
+148 NERNDLTGNIK
-162 SSNNNVVAVDSNG
+162 SSDANVVSVDSNG
-175 LLKALNSGETIITL
+175 LLKALKKGDATITVDV
-189 ESDGIKASKKVKV
+189 EGVKTSKKIKV
-202 KKNPVKS
+202 KDNPVIS
-209 LEIITSIDTQTLNH
+209 LNISAN
-223 PPYSLLNLDDKFVRT
+223 SNSVRT
-238 GDVLNLETKMI
+238 GDVVTLSSKML
-249 DKNGKEIKGLNATY
+249 DKKGREIKNLNPTY
-263 SFYGQSFDG
+263 SFHGVSFDG
-272 SNSASGLI
+272 SSSASGLI

-289 SGLYTVNAHFGNIT
+289 SGLYTVNSHFGNVT
-303 SSTKIKVINRGI
+303 SSTKIKVTDRDI
-315 KRDIVQLGTGD
+315 KRDVVQLGTGD

-345 YGVSGTFFDGKA
+345 YGVSGTFFDGLA
-357 YFWDVSDPTNIT
+357 YFWDVSDPTNIK

-382 DVKVSKDSK
+382 DVKVSQDSK

-462 KNPKGVGKFE
+462 RNPKGVGKFE

-500 IDVGNGIAG
+500 VDVGNGIAG

-519 NYKYQTGANH
+519 NYRYQTGANH

-576 NPKEVARYELPG
+576 NPQEVARFELPG
-588 YGSHNFWIEDD
+588 YGSHNFWVEDD

-616 GELLGDLYKQGREI
+616 GDLLGDLYKQGREI

-638 NGFIPNNTMTWGS
+638 NGFIPNNTMTWGT
-651 QYFKGH
+651 QYFKGNV
-657 IFYSDFNAGIGALK
+657 FYSDFNAGIGALK
-671 LLDTKPDNSNT
+671 ILDSKPDNSNT
-682 MQFTTDKSFD
+682 MQFTTDKSLD

-701 EFFEILASPPID
+701 ELFEILASPPIE

>member
-1 MRYIITI
+1 MKYLITI
-8 LFFIFSF
+8 TLTIFSI
-15 QINFSQNQTIESNLD
+15 QMNFSQNQTIESNLD
-30 GLVLEIGDTFTPKSS
+30 GLVLEIGDTFTPESF

-57 TIIYYNKKGVFNV
+57 TIIYYNKKGVFNI
-70 GGSIVQDPSTGKIVA
+70 GGSIVQDPSTGKIIA

-115 NYSETESILIDIQNE
+115 NYSKTETVKLEVSDE
-130 AYVGSYIPY
+130 AFKGSYIPIT
-139 SYKFITKNG
+139 YKSVTANG
-148 YEKNDLVSSYVFPK
+148 NERNDLMGNIT
-162 SSNNNVVAVDSNG
+162 SSNKNVVNVDSNG
-175 LLKALNSGETIITL
+175 LLKALKKGDATITV
-189 ESDGIKASKKVKV
+189 EVDGVKASKKIKV
-202 KKNPVKS
+202 KDSPVIS
-209 LEIITSIDTQTLNH
+209 LDISASSN
-223 PPYSLLNLDDKFVRT
+223 SVRT
-238 GDVLNLETKMI
+238 GDVVILSSKML
-249 DKNGKEIKGLNATY
+249 DKRGKEINNLNPTY
-263 SFYGQSFDG
+263 SFHGVSFDG
-272 SNSASGLI
+272 SSSASGLI
-280 KENKFVADV
+280 KKNKFVADV
-289 SGLYTVNAHFGNIT
+289 PGLYTVNANFGYIT
-303 SSTKIKVINRGI
+303 SSTKIKVTDRDI

-345 YGVSGTFFDGKA
+345 YGVSGTFFNGQA

-369 KTDSIKVDARIVN
+369 KVDSIKVDARIVN

-404 NGFVVLD
+404 NGFVILD
-411 ISNPSD
+411 ITNPRD

-484 EDGIAYTS
+484 EDGMAYTS
-492 NWKDGLYI
+492 NWRDGLYI
-500 IDVGNGIAG
+500 VDVGNGIAG

-519 NYKYQTGANH
+519 NYNYKTGANH

-540 KFYVVLGDEIFPD
+540 KFYVILGDEIFPE

-568 FVDFTDLK
+568 FVHFTDLK
-576 NPKEVARYELPG
+576 NPVEVARYELPG
-588 YGSHNFWIEDD
+588 YGSHNFWVEDD

-604 MYNGGVRVIDVS
+604 MYNGGLRVIDVS
-616 GELLGDLYKQGREI
+616 GDLLGDLYKQGREI

-651 QYFKGH
+651 QYFKGN

-682 MQFTTDKSFD
+682 MQFTTDKSLD

-701 EFFEILASPPID
+701 ELFEILASPPIE

>member
-8 LFFIFSF
+8 LFFIFSI
-15 QINFSQNQTIESNLD
+15 QINFSQNQTIESNLS
-30 GLVLEIGDTFTPKSS
+30 GLVLEVGDTFMPESF

-115 NYSETESILIDIQNE
+115 NYTKTKSVKIEVSDE
-130 AYVGSYIPY
+130 AFAGSYVPLT
-139 SYKFITKNG
+139 YKSVTANG
-148 YEKNDLVSSYVFPK
+148 NERNDLIANIN
-162 SSNNNVVAVDSNG
+162 SSNTDIVSVDSNG
-175 LLKALNSGETIITL
+175 LVKALKKGDATL
-189 ESDGIKASKKVKV
+189 TVEVDGVKATKKIKVKDS
-202 KKNPVKS
+202 PVIS
-209 LEIITSIDTQTLNH
+209 LNISASSN
-223 PPYSLLNLDDKFVRT
+223 SVRT
-238 GDVLNLETKMI
+238 GDVVTLSSKMVG
-249 DKNGKEIKGLNATY
+249 KKGKEINNLKPTY
-263 SFYGQSFDG
+263 SFHGVSFDG
-272 SNSASGLI
+272 SSSASGLI

-289 SGLYTVNAHFGNIT
+289 SGLYTVNAHFGNVT
-303 SSTKIKVINRGI
+303 SSTKIKVTDRDI

-357 YFWDVSDPTNIT
+357 YFWDVTDPTNIT

-404 NGFVVLD
+404 NGFVILD

-500 IDVGNGIAG
+500 IDVGNGLAG

-519 NYKYQTGANH
+519 NYKYKTGANH

-540 KFYVVLGDEIFPD
+540 KFYVVLGDEIFPE

>member
-1 MRYIITI
+1 MRYIITV
-8 LFFIFSF
+8 LLLIFYY
-15 QINFSQNQTIESNLD
+15 QTGLSQKQSIESNLD
-30 GLVLEIGDTFTPKSS
+30 GLVLEVGDTFMPESF
-45 VKNFDG
+45 VKNYDG

-115 NYSETESILIDIQNE
+115 NYTKTESVKIEVSDE
-130 AYVGSYIPY
+130 AFAGNYVPLT
-139 SYKFITKNG
+139 YKSVTANG
-148 YEKNDLVSSYVFPK
+148 IERYDLVANIN
-162 SSNNNVVAVDSNG
+162 SSNTDVISIDSNG
-175 LLKALNSGETIITL
+175 LLKALKKGDAILTVEL
-189 ESDGIKASKKVKV
+189 DGVKASKKIKV
-202 KKNPVKS
+202 KDNPVIS
-209 LEIITSIDTQTLNH
+209 LNVSASSN
-223 PPYSLLNLDDKFVRT
+223 SVRT
-238 GDVLNLETKMI
+238 GDVVKLSSKMLGKKGNVINNLNP
-249 DKNGKEIKGLNATY
+249 TY
-263 SFYGQSFDG
+263 SFHGVSFDG

-303 SSTKIKVINRGI
+303 SSTKIKVTDRDI

-326 VFDKHTSDAW
+326 VFDRHTSDAW

-345 YGVSGTFFDGKA
+345 YGVSGTFFDGQA

-369 KTDSIKVDARIVN
+369 KIDSIKVDARIVN

-391 ICVITKEGASNRK
+391 ICVISKEGASNRK
-404 NGFVVLD
+404 NGFVILD
-411 ISNPSD
+411 ISNPYD
-417 VKVLSEYTDGLTG
+417 VKILSEYTDGLTG
-430 GVHNVFIDNNH
+430 GVHNVYIDNH
-441 VYALNA
+441 HIYALNA

-500 IDVGNGIAG
+500 IDVGNGMGG
-509 GSPSNPVAVA
+509 GSPSNPVAIA
-519 NYKYQTGANH
+519 NYKYKTGANH
-529 AAFPFKSKSTG
+529 AAFPFRSESTG

-588 YGSHNFWIEDD
+588 YGSHNFWIEND

-604 MYNGGVRVIDVS
+604 MYNGGLRVIDVS
-616 GELLGDLYKQGREI
+616 GDLLGDLYKQGREI

-651 QYFKGH
+651 QYFKGN

>member
-8 LFFIFSF
+8 LFFIFSI
-15 QINFSQNQTIESNLD
+15 QINFSQNQTIESNLS
-30 GLVLEIGDTFTPKSS
+30 GLVLEVGDTFMPESF

-115 NYSETESILIDIQNE
+115 NYTKTKSVKIEVSDE
-130 AYVGSYIPY
+130 AFAGSYVPLT
-139 SYKFITKNG
+139 YKLVTANG
-148 YEKNDLVSSYVFPK
+148 NERNDLIANIN
-162 SSNNNVVAVDSNG
+162 SSNTDIVSVDSNG
-175 LLKALNSGETIITL
+175 LVKALKKGEATL
-189 ESDGIKASKKVKV
+189 TVEVDDVKATKKIKVKDSTV
-202 KKNPVKS
+202 IS
-209 LEIITSIDTQTLNH
+209 LNISASSN
-223 PPYSLLNLDDKFVRT
+223 SVRT
-238 GDVLNLETKMI
+238 GDVVTLSSKMVG
-249 DKNGKEIKGLNATY
+249 KKGKEINNLKPTY
-263 SFYGQSFDG
+263 SFHGVSFDG
-272 SNSASGLI
+272 SSSASGLI

-289 SGLYTVNAHFGNIT
+289 SGLYTVNAHFGNVT
-303 SSTKIKVINRGI
+303 SSTKIKVTDRDI

-369 KTDSIKVDARIVN
+369 KVDSIKVDARIVN

-404 NGFVVLD
+404 NGFVILD

-417 VKVLSEYTDGLTG
+417 VKILSEYTDGLTG

-500 IDVGNGIAG
+500 IDVGNGLAG

-519 NYKYQTGANH
+519 NYKYKTGANH

-540 KFYVVLGDEIFPD
+540 KFYVVLGDEIFPE

-701 EFFEILASPPID
+701 EFFEILASPPNDKYFIIYFIFFSK

>member
-1 MRYIITI
+1 MRYIIII

-15 QINFSQNQTIESNLD
+15 QINFSQNQTIESNLS
-30 GLVLEIGDTFTPKSS
+30 GLVLEIGDTFMPESF

-70 GGSIVQDPSTGKIVA
+70 GGSIVQDPSNGKIVA

-115 NYSETESILIDIQNE
+115 NYSKTESVKLEISDE
-130 AYVGSYIPY
+130 AFSGSYVPLKY
-139 SYKFITKNG
+139 RLVTANG
-148 YEKNDLVSSYVFPK
+148 NERNDLIANIN
-162 SSNNNVVAVDSNG
+162 SSNTDVVSVDSNG
-175 LLKALNSGETIITL
+175 LLKALKKGDAILTVEV
-189 ESDGIKASKKVKV
+189 DGVKASKKIKV
-202 KKNPVKS
+202 KDSPVIS
-209 LEIITSIDTQTLNH
+209 LNITASSN
-223 PPYSLLNLDDKFVRT
+223 SVRT
-238 GDVLNLETKMI
+238 GDVVTLSSKMLTK
-249 DKNGKEIKGLNATY
+249 KGKEINTLNPTY
-263 SFYGQSFDG
+263 SFHGVSFDG

-280 KENKFVADV
+280 KEDKFVADV
-289 SGLYTVNAHFGNIT
+289 SGLYTINANFGNIT
-303 SSTKIKVINRGI
+303 SSTKIKVTDRNI

-404 NGFVVLD
+404 NGFVILD

-500 IDVGNGIAG
+500 VDVGNGIAG

-519 NYKYQTGANH
+519 NYKYKTGANH

-540 KFYVVLGDEIFPD
+540 KFYVILGDEIFPD

-576 NPKEVARYELPG
+576 NPQEVARYELPG
-588 YGSHNFWIEDD
+588 YGSHNFWVEDD

-604 MYNGGVRVIDVS
+604 MYNGGLRVIDVS
-616 GELLGDLYKQGREI
+616 GDLLGDLYKQGREI

-638 NGFIPNNTMTWGS
+638 KGFIPNNTMTWGA
-651 QYFKGH
+651 QYFKGNV
-657 IFYSDFNAGIGALK
+657 FYSDFNAGIGALK
-671 LLDTKPDNSNT
+671 LLDSKPDNSNS
-682 MQFTTDKSFD
+682 MQFTTDKSLD
-692 SLFGAKNLL
+692 SLFGAKNIL
-701 EFFEILASPPID
+701 ELFEILASPPIE

>member
-1 MRYIITI
+1 MKYIITS
-8 LFFIFSF
+8 LLFIFSV
-15 QINFSQNQTIESNLD
+15 QLNFSQNQTIESNLE
-30 GLVLEIGDTFTPKSS
+30 GLTLEIGDSFMPESY
-45 VKNFDG
+45 VKNSDG
-51 TTRNCE
+51 TKRDCE
-57 TIIYYNKKGVFNV
+57 VIIYYNKKGVFNV
-70 GGSIVQDPSTGKIVA
+70 GGSIVQDPSTGKIIA
-85 NEPGK
+85 NEPGQ

-115 NYSETESILIDIQNE
+115 NYTKTASVKLEVSNE
-130 AYVGSYIPY
+130 AFTGSYVPLA
-139 SYKFITKNG
+139 YKSVTANG
-148 YEKNDLVSSYVFPK
+148 NERNDLMGNISS
-162 SSNNNVVAVDSNG
+162 SDTNVVSVDSNG
-175 LLKALNSGETIITL
+175 LLKALKKGDATITV
-189 ESDGIKASKKVKV
+189 EVEGVKTSKKIKV
-202 KKNPVKS
+202 KDNPVIS
-209 LEIITSIDTQTLNH
+209 LNISAN
-223 PPYSLLNLDDKFVRT
+223 SNSVRT
-238 GDVLNLETKMI
+238 GDVVILESVML
-249 DKNGKEIKGLNATY
+249 DKKGKELKSLNP
-263 SFYGQSFDG
+263 SFSFSGVSFDG
-272 SNSASGLI
+272 SNSASGLV

-289 SGLYTVNAHFGNIT
+289 AGLYTINAHFGNI
-303 SSTKIKVINRGI
+303 SSSVKIKVTERDV
-315 KRDIVQLGTGD
+315 KRDIVKLGTGD

-345 YGVSGTFFDGKA
+345 YGVSGTFFDGLA
-357 YFWDVSDPTNIT
+357 YFWDVSDPTNIK

-462 KNPKGVGKFE
+462 RNPRGVGKFE

-500 IDVGNGIAG
+500 VDVGNGIAG

-540 KFYVVLGDEIFPD
+540 KFYVVLGDEIFPE

-576 NPKEVARYELPG
+576 NPQEVARFELPG
-588 YGSHNFWIEDD
+588 YGSHNFWVEDD

-616 GELLGDLYKQGREI
+616 GDLLGDLYKQGREI

-638 NGFIPNNTMTWGS
+638 NGFIPNNTMTWGT
-651 QYFKGH
+651 QYFKGNV
-657 IFYSDFNAGIGALK
+657 FYSDFNAGIGALK
-671 LLDTKPDNSNT
+671 ILDSKPDNSKS
-682 MQFTTDKSFD
+682 MQFTTDKSLD

-701 EFFEILASPPID
+701 ELFEILASPPIE

>member
-8 LFFIFSF
+8 LFFIFSI
-15 QINFSQNQTIESNLD
+15 QINFSQNQTIESNLS
-30 GLVLEIGDTFTPKSS
+30 GLVLEVGDTFMPESF

-115 NYSETESILIDIQNE
+115 NYTKTKSVKIEVSDE
-130 AYVGSYIPY
+130 AFAGSYVPLT
-139 SYKFITKNG
+139 YKSVTANG
-148 YEKNDLVSSYVFPK
+148 NERNDLIANIN
-162 SSNNNVVAVDSNG
+162 SSNTDIVSVDSNG
-175 LLKALNSGETIITL
+175 LVKALKKGEATL
-189 ESDGIKASKKVKV
+189 TVEVDGVKATKKIKVKDS
-202 KKNPVKS
+202 PVIS
-209 LEIITSIDTQTLNH
+209 LNISASSN
-223 PPYSLLNLDDKFVRT
+223 SVRT
-238 GDVLNLETKMI
+238 GDVVTLSSKMVG
-249 DKNGKEIKGLNATY
+249 KKGKEINNLKPTY
-263 SFYGQSFDG
+263 SFHGVSFDG
-272 SNSASGLI
+272 SSSASGLI

-289 SGLYTVNAHFGNIT
+289 SGLYTVNAHFGNVT
-303 SSTKIKVINRGI
+303 SSTKIKVTDRDI

-357 YFWDVSDPTNIT
+357 YFWDVTDPTNIT
-369 KTDSIKVDARIVN
+369 KVDSIKVDARIVN

-404 NGFVVLD
+404 NGFVILD

-417 VKVLSEYTDGLTG
+417 VKILSEYTDGLTG

-500 IDVGNGIAG
+500 IDVGNGLAG

-519 NYKYQTGANH
+519 NYKYKTGANH

-540 KFYVVLGDEIFPD
+540 KFYVVLGDEIFPE

>member
-1 MRYIITI
+1 MKYLITI
-8 LFFIFSF
+8 ILTIFSF
-15 QINFSQNQTIESNLD
+15 QMNFSQNQTIESNLD
-30 GLVLEIGDTFTPKSS
+30 GLVLEVGDTFMPESY

-51 TTRNCE
+51 TSRNCE
-57 TIIYYNKKGVFNV
+57 TLIYYNKKGVFNI

-115 NYSETESILIDIQNE
+115 NYSKTNSIELEISDE
-130 AYVGSYIPY
+130 AFTGSYIPVK
-139 SYKFITKNG
+139 YKSITENG
-148 YEKNDLVSSYVFPK
+148 NARNDLIANIK
-162 SSNNNVVAVDSNG
+162 SSNSDVVSVDSNG
-175 LLKALNSGETIITL
+175 LLKALKKGESTL
-189 ESDGIKASKKVKV
+189 TLDVDGVKISKKIKVKAS
-202 KKNPVKS
+202 PVIS
-209 LEIITSIDTQTLNH
+209 LSISTSSNA
-223 PPYSLLNLDDKFVRT
+223 VRT
-238 GDVLNLETKMI
+238 GDVVTLSSKMY
-249 DKNGKEIKGLNATY
+249 DKKGKEINNVNPTY
-263 SFYGQSFDG
+263 SFHGISFDG
-272 SNSASGLI
+272 SSSASGLI
-280 KENKFVADV
+280 KDNKFVADV
-289 SGLYTVNAHFGNIT
+289 SGLYTLNAHFGNVT
-303 SSTKIKVINRGI
+303 SSTKVKVTDRDI

-345 YGVSGTFFDGKA
+345 YGVSGTFFDGQA
-357 YFWDVSDPTNIT
+357 YFWDVSNPANIT
-369 KTDSIKVDARIVN
+369 KVDSIKVDARIVN

-404 NGFVVLD
+404 NGFVILD

-472 LELGSAIHDIWI
+472 LKLGSAIHDIWI

-492 NWKDGLYI
+492 NWRDGLYI
-500 IDVGNGIAG
+500 VDVGNGIAG

-519 NYKYQTGANH
+519 NYNYKTGANH

-540 KFYVVLGDEIFPD
+540 KFYVILGDEIFPE

-576 NPKEVARYELPG
+576 NPVEVARYELPG
-588 YGSHNFWIEDD
+588 YGSHNFWVEDD

-604 MYNGGVRVIDVS
+604 MYNGGLRVIDVS
-616 GELLGDLYKQGREI
+616 GDLLGDLYKQGREI

-651 QYFKGH
+651 QYFKGN
-657 IFYSDFNAGIGALK
+657 IFYSDFNSGIGALK
-671 LLDTKPDNSNT
+671 LLDTKPDNSKT
-682 MQFTTDKSFD
+682 MQFTTDKSLD

-701 EFFEILASPPID
+701 ELFEILASPPIE

>member
-1 MRYIITI
+1 MRYVITI
-8 LFFIFSF
+8 LFFIFSI
-15 QINFSQNQTIESNLD
+15 QINFSQNQTIESNLS
-30 GLVLEIGDTFTPKSS
+30 GLVLEVGDTFMPESF

-115 NYSETESILIDIQNE
+115 NYTKTESVKIKVSDE
-130 AYVGSYIPY
+130 AFVGSYVPLT
-139 SYKFITKNG
+139 YKSVTENG
-148 YEKNDLVSSYVFPK
+148 NERNDLIANIN
-162 SSNNNVVAVDSNG
+162 SSNKDVVSVDSNG
-175 LLKALNSGETIITL
+175 LVKALKKGDATL
-189 ESDGIKASKKVKV
+189 TVEVDGVKASKKIKV
-202 KKNPVKS
+202 KDSPVIS
-209 LEIITSIDTQTLNH
+209 LNISASSN
-223 PPYSLLNLDDKFVRT
+223 SVRT
-238 GDVLNLETKMI
+238 GDVVTLSSKMLG
-249 DKNGKEIKGLNATY
+249 KKGKEINNLNPTY
-263 SFYGQSFDG
+263 SFHGVSFDG
-272 SNSASGLI
+272 SSSASGLV

-289 SGLYTVNAHFGNIT
+289 SGLYTVNAHFGNVT
-303 SSTKIKVINRGI
+303 SSTKIKVTDRDI

-345 YGVSGTFFDGKA
+345 YGVSGTFFDGQA

-369 KTDSIKVDARIVN
+369 KVDSIKVDARIVN

-391 ICVITKEGASNRK
+391 ICIITKEGASNRK
-404 NGFVVLD
+404 NGFVILD

-519 NYKYQTGANH
+519 NYKYKTGANH

-657 IFYSDFNAGIGALK
+657 VFYSDFNAGIGALK

>member
-1 MRYIITI
+1 MKYIITS
-8 LFFIFSF
+8 LLFIFSF
-15 QINFSQNQTIESNLD
+15 QLNFSQNQRIESNLD
-30 GLVLEIGDTFTPKSS
+30 GLTLEIGDSFMPESF
-45 VKNFDG
+45 VKNSDG
-51 TTRNCE
+51 TTRDCE
-57 TIIYYNKKGVFNV
+57 VIVYYNKKGVFNV
-70 GGSIVQDPSTGKIVA
+70 GGSIVQDPSTGKIIA
-85 NEPGK
+85 NEPGQ
-90 HEVVAVCVDSR
+90 HEVVAVCVDSK

-115 NYSETESILIDIQNE
+115 NYTKTASVKLEVSNE
-130 AYVGSYIPY
+130 AFAGSYLPFA
-139 SYKFITKNG
+139 YKSVTANG
-148 YEKNDLVSSYVFPK
+148 NERNDLMGNIK
-162 SSNNNVVAVDSNG
+162 SSDANVVSVDSNG
-175 LLKALNSGETIITL
+175 LLKALKKGDATITV
-189 ESDGIKASKKVKV
+189 EVEGVKTSKKIKV
-202 KKNPVKS
+202 KDNPVIS
-209 LEIITSIDTQTLNH
+209 LNISAN
-223 PPYSLLNLDDKFVRT
+223 SNSVRT
-238 GDVLNLETKMI
+238 GDVVTLSSKML
-249 DKNGKEIKGLNATY
+249 DKKGREIKNLNPTY
-263 SFYGQSFDG
+263 SFHGVSFDG
-272 SNSASGLI
+272 SSSASGLI
-280 KENKFVADV
+280 KKNKFVADV
-289 SGLYTVNAHFGNIT
+289 SGLYTVNSHFGNVT
-303 SSTKIKVINRGI
+303 SSTKIKVTDRDI

-345 YGVSGTFFDGKA
+345 YGVSGTFFDGQA

-369 KTDSIKVDARIVN
+369 KVDSIKVDARIVN
-382 DVKVSKDSK
+382 DVKVSEDSK

-404 NGFVVLD
+404 NGFVILD
-411 ISNPSD
+411 ISDPSD

-462 KNPKGVGKFE
+462 KNPKAVGKLE

-500 IDVGNGIAG
+500 IDVGNGMAG

-519 NYKYQTGANH
+519 NYKYKTGANH

-604 MYNGGVRVIDVS
+604 MYNGGLRVIDVS
-616 GELLGDLYKQGREI
+616 GDLLGDLYKQGREI

>member
-1 MRYIITI
+1 M
-8 LFFIFSF
+8 
-15 QINFSQNQTIESNLD
+15 NFSQNQTIESNLD
-30 GLVLEIGDTFTPKSS
+30 GLVLEVGDTFMPESY

-51 TTRNCE
+51 TSRNCE
-57 TIIYYNKKGVFNV
+57 TLIYYNKKGVFNI

-115 NYSETESILIDIQNE
+115 NYSKTNSIELEISDE
-130 AYVGSYIPY
+130 AFTGSYIPLK
-139 SYKFITKNG
+139 YKSITENG
-148 YEKNDLVSSYVFPK
+148 NARNDLIADIK
-162 SSNNNVVAVDSNG
+162 SSNPDVVSVDSNG
-175 LLKALNSGETIITL
+175 LLKALKKGESTL
-189 ESDGIKASKKVKV
+189 TLDVDGVKISKKIKVKV
-202 KKNPVKS
+202 SPVIS
-209 LEIITSIDTQTLNH
+209 LSISTSSNA
-223 PPYSLLNLDDKFVRT
+223 VRT
-238 GDVLNLETKMI
+238 GDVVTLSSKMY
-249 DKNGKEIKGLNATY
+249 DKKGKEINNVNPTY
-263 SFYGQSFDG
+263 SFHGISFDG
-272 SNSASGLI
+272 SSSASGLI
-280 KENKFVADV
+280 KDNKFVADV
-289 SGLYTVNAHFGNIT
+289 SGLYTLNAHFGNVT
-303 SSTKIKVINRGI
+303 SSTKVKVTDRDI

-345 YGVSGTFFDGKA
+345 YGVSGTFFDGQA
-357 YFWDVSDPTNIT
+357 YFWDVSDPANIT
-369 KTDSIKVDARIVN
+369 KVDSIKVDARIVN

-404 NGFVVLD
+404 NGFVILD

-472 LELGSAIHDIWI
+472 LKLGSAIHDIWI

-500 IDVGNGIAG
+500 VDVGNGIAG

-519 NYKYQTGANH
+519 NFNYKTGANH

-540 KFYVVLGDEIFPD
+540 KFYVILGDEIFPE

-576 NPKEVARYELPG
+576 NPVEVARYELPG
-588 YGSHNFWIEDD
+588 YGSHNFWVEDD

-604 MYNGGVRVIDVS
+604 MYNGGLRVIDVS
-616 GELLGDLYKQGREI
+616 GDLLGDLYKQGREI

-651 QYFKGH
+651 QYFKGN
-657 IFYSDFNAGIGALK
+657 IFYSDFNSGIGALK
-671 LLDTKPDNSNT
+671 LLDTKPDNSKT
-682 MQFTTDKSFD
+682 MQFTTDKSLD

-701 EFFEILASPPID
+701 ELFEILASPPIE

>member
-8 LFFIFSF
+8 LFFIFSI
-15 QINFSQNQTIESNLD
+15 QINFSQNQTIESNLS
-30 GLVLEIGDTFTPKSS
+30 GLILEIGDTFMPESF

-115 NYSETESILIDIQNE
+115 NYTKTKSVKIGVSDE
-130 AYVGSYIPY
+130 AFSGSYVPLT
-139 SYKFITKNG
+139 YKSVTANG
-148 YEKNDLVSSYVFPK
+148 NERNDLIANIN
-162 SSNNNVVAVDSNG
+162 SSNTDIVSVDSNG
-175 LLKALNSGETIITL
+175 LVKALKKGEATL
-189 ESDGIKASKKVKV
+189 TVEVDGVKATKKVKV
-202 KKNPVKS
+202 KDSPVIS
-209 LEIITSIDTQTLNH
+209 LNISASSN
-223 PPYSLLNLDDKFVRT
+223 SVRT
-238 GDVLNLETKMI
+238 GDVVTLSSKMVG
-249 DKNGKEIKGLNATY
+249 KKGKEINNLKPTY
-263 SFYGQSFDG
+263 SFHGVSFDG
-272 SNSASGLI
+272 SSSASGLI

-289 SGLYTVNAHFGNIT
+289 SGLYTVNAHFGNVT
-303 SSTKIKVINRGI
+303 SSTKIKVTDRDI

-357 YFWDVSDPTNIT
+357 YFWDVSDPKNIT
-369 KTDSIKVDARIVN
+369 KVDSIKVDARIVN

-404 NGFVVLD
+404 NGFVILD

-417 VKVLSEYTDGLTG
+417 VKILSEFTDGLTG

-500 IDVGNGIAG
+500 IDVGNGLAG

-519 NYKYQTGANH
+519 NYKYKTGANH

-540 KFYVVLGDEIFPD
+540 KFYVVLGDEIFPE

-682 MQFTTDKSFD
+682 MQFTTDKSLD

-701 EFFEILASPPID
+701 ELFEILASPPIE